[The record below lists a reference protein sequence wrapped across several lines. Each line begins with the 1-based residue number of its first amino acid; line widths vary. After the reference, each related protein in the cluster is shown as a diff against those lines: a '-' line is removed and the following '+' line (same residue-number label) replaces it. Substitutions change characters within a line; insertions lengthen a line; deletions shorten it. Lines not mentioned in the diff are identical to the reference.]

1 MNAAGGRDVQ
11 VLLVIGQSFNYS
23 GGMSTELLEQKLVE
37 LQKRVEALE
46 AKAKPVAKAG
56 WREAIGFAK
65 DDALFSEA
73 MRLGAEWRSK
83 ANIEGL

>member
-1 MNAAGGRDVQ
+1 MQVFLVNA
-11 VLLVIGQSFNYS
+11 LSFGYS
-23 GGMSTELLEQKLVE
+23 ADMSTELLEQKLVD

-46 AKAKPVAKAG
+46 AKAKPVAKAS
-56 WREAIGFAK
+56 WREARGFAK

-83 ANIEGL
+83 ANAEGL